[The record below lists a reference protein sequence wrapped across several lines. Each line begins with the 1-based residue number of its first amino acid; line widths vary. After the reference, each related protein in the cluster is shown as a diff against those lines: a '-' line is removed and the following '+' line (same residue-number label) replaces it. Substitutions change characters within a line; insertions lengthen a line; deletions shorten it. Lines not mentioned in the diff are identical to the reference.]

1 MSLQFSCCHGK
12 TWTFPYAL
20 KMAEGGI
27 AERERN
33 IFVGGRVRV
42 LINAMRFM
50 EEERR
55 GRVGRTPPNLEAPQE
70 TNLEGRQEVGQA

>member
-1 MSLQFSCCHGK
+1 MEKCGL
-12 TWTFPYAL
+12 FPYVL
-20 KMAEGGI
+20 KMAKGSI

-33 IFVGGRVRV
+33 IFVGGEWGM

-55 GRVGRTPPNLEAPQE
+55 GRVGRTPPNLEASQE
-70 TNLEGRQEVGQA
+70 TNLEGRQEVGQE

>member
-1 MSLQFSCCHGK
+1 
-12 TWTFPYAL
+12 
-20 KMAEGGI
+20 MAEGSI
-27 AERERN
+27 VERERN

-50 EEERR
+50 EERR

-70 TNLEGRQEVGQA
+70 TNIEDRQEMGQV